1 VTDRPAPGARILLL
15 AALATLLLPGLGH
28 FIAGERR
35 RGAGFFGVVVLAF
48 AAGIALGGSL
58 PWPRAEQPLALVATV
73 TTASNGFLF
82 AGARALRLGSGDP
95 GSATFE
101 FGNGYLLTAGTMNL
115 LLVVDLLARAARGTR
130 WPVS

>member
-1 VTDRPAPGARILLL
+1 MTDRPAPGARILLL

-58 PWPRAEQPLALVATV
+58 PWLRAEQPLALVATV

-82 AGARALRLGSGDP
+82 ASARVLRLGSGDP